1 MHGLLVKTIGGD
13 TRRNSLVKIA
23 ADAAADMIRLAGEF
37 GLTPVANETGTL
49 LIGG

>member
-13 TRRNSLVKIA
+13 TRRNSLVKI
-23 ADAAADMIRLAGEF
+23 AADMIRLAGEF